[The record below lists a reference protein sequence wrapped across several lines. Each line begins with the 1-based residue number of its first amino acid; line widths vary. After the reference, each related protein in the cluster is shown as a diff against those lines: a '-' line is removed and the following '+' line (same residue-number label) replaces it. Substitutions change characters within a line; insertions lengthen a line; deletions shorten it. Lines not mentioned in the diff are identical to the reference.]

1 MPPRGSRPEDSV
13 YIVRQFKEIIG
24 RLNYLE
30 QTLADLD
37 PQSSGRVLDRMH
49 ELEECI
55 RKQGNDFLS
64 IVHQRAADIEK
75 TSRHCQELAEQAELQ
90 CSNLESKLARQGD
103 RERQQTTAVH
113 NELRDLVQGID
124 DRASA
129 KMQHTQ
135 QQTERME
142 EMMAEMRLIYEKV
155 EEAASAAQSSSSS
168 SADLPP
174 WLTKGIL
181 KQAALEWSQQG
192 DMLCAI
198 DLAQEA
204 ASRSPSRGRGSSRGP
219 ARGRCSSYFG
229 AVAMAAQCRNLSG
242 QPPEPESAQ

>member
-1 MPPRGSRPEDSV
+1 MPPRGSRTEDSV

-24 RLNYLE
+24 RLDYLE

-103 RERQQTTAVH
+103 RDWQQTTAVH
-113 NELRDLVQGID
+113 NELRDLIRDSD

-135 QQTERME
+135 RQTDRME
-142 EMMAEMRLIYEKV
+142 KTRAEMQLMCEKV
-155 EEAASAAQSSSSS
+155 EEAASAAQR
-168 SADLPP
+168 DPP
-174 WLTKGIL
+174 F
-181 KQAALEWSQQG
+181 
-192 DMLCAI
+192 
-198 DLAQEA
+198 
-204 ASRSPSRGRGSSRGP
+204 
-219 ARGRCSSYFG
+219 FG
-229 AVAMAAQCRNLSG
+229 
-242 QPPEPESAQ
+242 